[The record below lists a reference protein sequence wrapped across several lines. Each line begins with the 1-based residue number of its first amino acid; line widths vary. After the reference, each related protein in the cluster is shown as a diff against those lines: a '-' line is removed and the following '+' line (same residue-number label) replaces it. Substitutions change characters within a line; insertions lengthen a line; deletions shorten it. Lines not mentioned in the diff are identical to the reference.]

1 MVDRGVLR
9 GSASPAVKSDPGAVK
24 RRCREGGRPT
34 AGAYRS
40 QLRPSWQDEA
50 MTSAHLH
57 LTFPAH
63 LVSQPVI
70 HRLGTEFG
78 LVTNIRRANI
88 EERGGWII
96 VEVQGDDERVAEAI
110 AWLAEQGLQ
119 VDRIEA

>member
-1 MVDRGVLR
+1 ME
-9 GSASPAVKSDPGAVK
+9 K
-24 RRCREGGRPT
+24 
-34 AGAYRS
+34 
-40 QLRPSWQDEA
+40 
-50 MTSAHLH
+50 AHLH
-57 LTFPAH
+57 LTFPAD

-96 VEVQGDDERVAEAI
+96 VEVQGEGERVAAAV
-110 AWLAEQGLQ
+110 AWLRDQGLQ